1 MFRIVLILL
10 IFLSNNPIALAAS
23 KYLCTDNTSKFFIM
37 FNTDK
42 KTVMTGKGKTN
53 KYWTDANYIFWQSV
67 NDYMVNEYS
76 FKSSYNKLS
85 GQLKI
90 KSHNLVSSENKWF
103 NYECKKKYLGQN

>member
-1 MFRIVLILL
+1 MLSITIAILL
-10 IFLSNNPIALAAS
+10 VFFNSPTAYAAS
-23 KYLCTDNTSKFFIM
+23 KYLCANTTNKFFIM

-42 KTVMTGKGKTN
+42 KIVITGKGKTY
-53 KYWTDANYIFWQSV
+53 KYWSEANYIFWQSA
-67 NDYMVNEYS
+67 NDYIVNEYT

-103 NYECKKKYLGQN
+103 DYECKKN